1 MMSSDSLLIT
11 AFKGGVTQSMSKSS
25 LLTAELSLKRSLKKF
40 LLLILEGSIR
50 EAGRICKADIRLRL
64 SAEF

>member
-1 MMSSDSLLIT
+1 MMSLDSLLIT
-11 AFKGGVTQSMSKSS
+11 TFKSGVTWSMSKSL
-25 LLTAELSLKRSLKKF
+25 LLTAKLSLKRSLKKF

-50 EAGRICKADIRLRL
+50 EAGRICKADIRS